1 MTTVYLCP
9 KYQKTYVYPTISD
22 IEINIQGVFQLLNTI
37 DPFKATGPDSLSP
50 KLLKE
55 LSRELSPCLTLLFK
69 ASIHQS
75 TLPLDWKTALVMP
88 LFKKGSKSD
97 PSNYRPISLTSVCC
111 KVLEHIIY
119 SNIMSHLENLNILSD
134 SQFGFCTKRSAEQLL
149 LHTIHDFALNL
160 NNKTQT
166 DSILLDFCKVFDKV
180 SHRLLL
186 HKLDHYGIRG
196 PIFHLFWLV
205 VAKQ

>member
-1 MTTVYLCP
+1 MPEDL
-9 KYQKTYVYPTISD
+9 YPTISD
-22 IEINIQGVFQLLNTI
+22 IEINIQGVFHLLNTI
-37 DPFKATGPDSLSP
+37 DPFKATGPESLPP

-55 LSRELSPCLTLLFK
+55 LSHELAPCLTLLFK

-88 LFKKGSKSD
+88 VFKKGSKSD

-134 SQFGFCTKRSAEQLL
+134 SQFGFRTKRSAEQLL

-196 PIFHLFWLV
+196 PIFHLF
-205 VAKQ
+205 